1 MAKGPSE
8 EQRKIIETLD
18 KALFVKAGAGAG
30 KTSTLVSRL
39 IYALMPHM
47 VDGKV
52 EPPFLNSIDEALV
65 ITFTKKAA
73 EELRSRV
80 SALFIKEGKTE
91 EALAVSDAW
100 ICTIHKMC
108 ERILRSS
115 ALEIGLDPEFRI
127 IEDQDEQ
134 YFRYRASSEVL
145 QRALAEEKYREL
157 FVAYGSGLE
166 GSGEGGALGAE
177 AALPFIKQESALT
190 LATKLFEEA
199 SSSLDGF
206 DSIQIPGER
215 PDLKRI
221 ANDLLS
227 ALQEFL
233 ETFTPNPERPAQVQL
248 VENLEETEK
257 ELAAFLKNEGA
268 EGAATADQMADVDAD
283 QKADTDQTS
292 PAEEALLEIIETTTL
307 PSGNNAPKSN
317 KSAEEMPAARE
328 KAKATLIKAL
338 FDLKSGAVL
347 HLSTL
352 LMELAKEMDEV
363 YQNLKRAHGVL
374 DTTDLLRLSLS
385 SLKENEEVRRRY
397 QGKFK
402 LIMID
407 EFQDT
412 DSQQLEIV
420 RLIAEKNDV
429 FCYVGDEQ
437 QAIYRFRGADVNQYR
452 RVLDKARDVR
462 TLNKNFRSHNDILRF
477 VNFSLGETD
486 ILPNFMD
493 LEHGRDE
500 GEGLRPDFAEKL
512 PERIYIEHVFQPK
525 QKRGFSFVQ
534 NAVEENAGQIVNRL
548 GELHKTGI
556 PYSRMAL
563 LLRKMSHIDVFL
575 DAFRQHSVNAVVAKG
590 RGFAKSSEVQAISSL
605 LVLLGSP
612 KDTSLG
618 LLPVLQGPLFSLDD
632 EEVTRVMRAFKKNPS
647 ALFSDRDTFLK
658 YLRQGEDKPSSEKPS
673 SRVSHP
679 PEITPRILG
688 VQKTLHASLPFLEQ
702 GKIAEAVRTIVL
714 ESGWLYRLE
723 GGAIKRA
730 QAANVLESIEIISR
744 IIDGRGYGAAR
755 APKVFEDF
763 LANVSQE
770 PAALSTEDND
780 AVTIMTVHG
789 AKGLEFDVVAVAEI
803 FDEIRSAAKERM
815 VLSKEG
821 TSSQLSLK
829 FENEYLGIDKK
840 IEPPEDVGPA
850 DFELSIDFEPE
861 SSDKDSSAHASK
873 TAFEWR
879 NALVTREDEA
889 SAQEAIRLLYVA
901 MTRAKEA
908 LVLGIVTKE
917 IGDEIRPQIAE
928 RILQEISQHEILR
941 GGKAPIQERSPQ
953 YLIPCEDDSLF
964 FEFGGERPGLLTT
977 ERLALAEKSDEAP
990 LPEEDS
996 DALVEEAP
1004 STFSLFEEDKKR
1016 SFPRFHL
1023 ANQDVKSYS
1032 LDAHQVEEEAEVA
1045 ESQPVVAAESTEG
1058 EPKEAAKTDTAQLPA
1073 ATQAAEQTRE
1083 KKESAWFASKMK
1095 TAENPA
1101 FAFGEA
1107 FHQTAQVMAETR
1119 RQLSPE
1125 RIKAIARANN
1135 VPETEVARL
1144 EKAIHTWWESPLRK
1158 DMFSRKTLLAEAPF
1172 FTRLAPEEGGGYL
1185 TGFIDLLSVEKTP
1198 DGSRKTA
1205 FIVDYKTGETL
1216 FSEEEAQE
1224 HHAMQA
1230 NYYAWVMMQEGYAEV
1245 AVSFIL
1251 VENLNE
1257 DAEPLIVNYHF
1268 DAAHPATLGVQ
1279 DGEDA
1284 QNA

>member
-39 IYALMPHM
+39 IYALLPHT
-47 VDGKV
+47 VDGKI
-52 EPPFLNSIDEALV
+52 EPPFLDSIDEALV

-145 QRALAEEKYREL
+145 QRALAEKKYCEL

-166 GSGEGGALGAE
+166 GSGEGGALGAG
-177 AALPFIKQESALT
+177 AVLPFIKQKSALT

-199 SSSLDGF
+199 SSSLEGF
-206 DSIQIPGER
+206 ASIQIPGEK

-233 ETFTPNPERPAQVQL
+233 ETFTPNSERPAQIQL

-257 ELAAFLKNEGA
+257 ELVAFLKNECA
-268 EGAATADQMADVDAD
+268 EGAVAADQTADVNVD
-283 QKADTDQTS
+283 QKAGTEQTS
-292 PAEEALLEIIETTTL
+292 ASEEALLGIVEKTTL
-307 PSGNNAPKSN
+307 PNGKNAPKSN

-385 SLKENEEVRRRY
+385 ALKENVEVRRRY

-452 RVLDKARDVR
+452 RVLDEASDVR

-486 ILPNFMD
+486 ILPNFRD
-493 LEHGRDE
+493 LEHGRNE

-534 NAVEENAGQIVNRL
+534 SAVEENAGQIVNRL
-548 GELHKTGI
+548 SELHKTGI

-590 RGFAKSSEVQAISSL
+590 RGFAESIEVQAIAAL

-632 EEVTRVMRAFKKNPS
+632 EEVARVMRAFKKNPS

-673 SRVSHP
+673 SHTSHLTK
-679 PEITPRILG
+679 ITPRILG
-688 VQKTLHASLPFLEQ
+688 VQKALHASLPFLEQ

-730 QAANVLESIEIISR
+730 QAANVLESIEIISC

-770 PAALSTEDND
+770 PAALSTENND

-815 VLSKEG
+815 IISKEG

-840 IEPPEDVGPA
+840 IEPPEDVEPA
-850 DFELSIDFEPE
+850 NLDLPIDSEFE
-861 SSDKDSSAHASK
+861 SSDTDSSVQVSK

-879 NALVTREDEA
+879 NALVVRENEA

-917 IGDEIRPQIAE
+917 IGDGIRPQIAE
-928 RILQEISQHEILR
+928 RILQEISLHEILR

-953 YLIPCEDDSLF
+953 YLIPCEDDSFF

-977 ERLALAEKSDEAP
+977 ERLTVAEKSDEP
-990 LPEEDS
+990 SLPEGDS

-1004 STFSLFEEDKKR
+1004 STFSLFEKDKKR

-1032 LDAHQVEEEAEVA
+1032 LDAHQVEEEEEPELADL
-1045 ESQPVVAAESTEG
+1045 QTVVAAESTES
-1058 EPKEAAKTDTAQLPA
+1058 EPKEAAKIDTSPLSA

-1083 KKESAWFASKMK
+1083 KKEIVWFASKMK

-1107 FHQTAQVMAETR
+1107 FHQSAQVMAETR
-1119 RQLSPE
+1119 RQLTPE
-1125 RIKAIARANN
+1125 RIKTIARANN

-1158 DMFSRKTLLAEAPF
+1158 EMFARKTLLAEAPF
-1172 FTRLAPEEGGGYL
+1172 FTKLAPEEGGGYL

-1198 DGSRKTA
+1198 DGRRKTA

-1216 FSEEEAQE
+1216 FSKEEAQE

-1268 DAAHPATLGVQ
+1268 DAAHPATLGAQ
-1279 DGEDA
+1279 EGKDA
-1284 QNA
+1284 